1 MLDILVRRTLL
12 LGCALILAACAP
24 APDSEADVRALP
36 PEATRPMPPEPSAE
50 ARPFVVESPQGNRED
65 PWFWLRDDERKDP
78 DMLAYLNA
86 ENAYVD
92 AYEKPY
98 AGLIDKLF
106 DEIVGRIK
114 QDDSSVPVFERGY
127 WYYVRFEEGKEYPIY
142 ARRKESMEAP
152 EEILLDV
159 NVMAEGQAFFM
170 VGAFDVSDDNRLL
183 AWLEDNIGR
192 RQFTLRVR
200 DLETGEMLGEGIE
213 RVSSFAWAAD
223 NRTLLYV
230 ENHPVTLLSYRV
242 LRHQLGSDAA
252 EDAVVYEEEDTS
264 FYTFVGRSGS
274 RAYLAIYVSS
284 TEATEMRILEAS
296 DPLGEFRLFLPRER
310 EHLYSADHIGDRW
323 IVRTNWQAPN
333 YRLVEVPIGQESD
346 RSAWRDV
353 VPHSEDVFIASFQ
366 LFKTF
371 MAIAE
376 RSEAL
381 LRVRVMPW
389 DGEPWYIASDEPAY
403 TASLGQNPE
412 QDTLKLRYNYTSM
425 TTPNTVYEL
434 DVVSGE
440 RVMLKRDPV
449 LGDFDP
455 DNYVTERVWAPARDG
470 TKIPVSL
477 VYRKGVERNGTAPL
491 YQYAYGSYGSSQ
503 NPSFSSVRLSL
514 LDRGFVFAL
523 AHIRGGQDMGR
534 HWYDQGR
541 LLNKI
546 NTFTDFIDVTDF
558 LVKEG
563 YAAEDKV
570 FAMGGSAGGLLMGA
584 VANMAPDRYAGM
596 VSHVPFVDVVTTMLD
611 ESIPLTT
618 NEFDEWGNPKLQ
630 PFYDYMLT
638 YSPYDNIKAQD
649 YPPTLVTTG
658 LWDSQVQY
666 WEPAK
671 WVAKVRAMRTNDAPL
686 LLRTNME
693 AGHGGRSGRF
703 QRFREHAQEYAF
715 IFDLVGIGE

>member
-1 MLDILVRRTLL
+1 MPLPIARLALLVLW
-12 LGCALILAACAP
+12 ALALAACSSAP
-24 APDSEADVRALP
+24 EPEAEMRHLP
-36 PEATRPMPPEPSAE
+36 PEATRPMPAEPRAE
-50 ARPFVVESPQGNRED
+50 PRPHLVESPQGNRED
-65 PWFWLRDDERKDP
+65 PWFWLRDDTRQDP
-78 DMLAYLNA
+78 DVIAYLEA

-98 AGLIDKLF
+98 AGLIDRLYE
-106 DEIVGRIK
+106 EIVGRIK
-114 QDDSSVPVFERGY
+114 QDDSSVPVFENGY

-142 ARRKESMEAP
+142 ARRRESMEAP
-152 EEILLDV
+152 EQVLLDV
-159 NVMAEGQAFFM
+159 NAMAEGHSFFQ
-170 VGAFDVSDDNRLL
+170 VGAFEVSDDNRLL
-183 AWLEDNIGR
+183 AWLEDTVGR
-192 RQFTLRVR
+192 RQFVLRVR
-200 DLETGEMLGEGIE
+200 DLETGELLADGIQP
-213 RVSSFAWAAD
+213 VSSFTWAAD

-242 LRHQLGSDAA
+242 RRHVLGSDAA
-252 EDAVVYEEEDTS
+252 EDPVVYEETDPS
-264 FYTFVGRSGS
+264 FYIFVGRSGS
-274 RAYLAIYVSS
+274 RAFLAIYLSS
-284 TEATEMRILEAS
+284 TEATEMRILEA
-296 DPLGEFRLFLPRER
+296 DRPEGAFRVFYPRER
-310 EHLYSADHIGDRW
+310 EHLYSADHIDDRW

-333 YRLVEVPIGQESD
+333 YRLMSVPLGRESD
-346 RSAWRDV
+346 RDAWTDV
-353 VPHSEDVFIASFQ
+353 VPHSDEVFIASFQ

-389 DGEPWYIASDEPAY
+389 TGESWYIASDEPAY
-403 TASLGQNPE
+403 TASLGENPE
-412 QDTLKLRYNYTSM
+412 QDTTKLRYHYTSM
-425 TTPNTVYEL
+425 TTPNTVYEI
-434 DVVSGE
+434 DVVTRE

-470 TKIPVSL
+470 AKIPVSL
-477 VYRKGVERNGTAPL
+477 VYRRGFERDGSAPL
-491 YQYAYGSYGSSQ
+491 YQYAYGSYGNSQ

-514 LDRGFVFAL
+514 LDRGFVYAL

-541 LLNKI
+541 LLNKM
-546 NTFTDFIDVTDF
+546 NTFTDFIDVTKY
-558 LVKEG
+558 LVQEG
-563 YAAEDKV
+563 YAHPEKV

-584 VANMAPDRYAGM
+584 VANMAPERYAGM
-596 VSHVPFVDVVTTMLD
+596 VAHVPFVDVVTTMLD

-630 PFYDYMLT
+630 PFYDYMLS

-649 YPPTLVTTG
+649 YPPLLVTTG

-671 WVAKVRAMRTNDAPL
+671 WVAKLRATRTNDAPL

-715 IFDLVGIGE
+715 IFNLVGIQE

>member
-1 MLDILVRRTLL
+1 MAQSFLFRALPLA
-12 LGCALILAACAP
+12 CALVLAACAP
-24 APDSEADVRALP
+24 APEPEADV
-36 PEATRPMPPEPSAE
+36 RPMPPEPHAE

-78 DMLAYLNA
+78 DVIAYLEA
-86 ENAYVD
+86 ENAYLE

-98 AGLIDKLF
+98 AGLIDKLY

-114 QDDSSVPVFERGY
+114 QDDSSVPVFENGY

-142 ARRKESMEAP
+142 ARRKGSMEAP

-183 AWLEDNIGR
+183 AWLEDNVGR

-200 DLETGEMLGEGIE
+200 NLETGEMLGEGIE
-213 RVSSFAWAAD
+213 RVSSFTWAAD
-223 NRTLLYV
+223 SRTLFYV

-242 LRHQLGSDAA
+242 RRHQLGADAD

-264 FYTFVGRSGS
+264 FYTFVGRTGS
-274 RAYLAIYVSS
+274 RDYLAIYVSS
-284 TEATEMRILEAS
+284 TEATEMRILEAT

-310 EHLYSADHIGDRW
+310 EHLYSADHIGERW

-333 YRLVEVPIGQESD
+333 YRLVEVPVGQESD
-346 RSAWRDV
+346 RDAWSDL
-353 VPHSEDVFIASFQ
+353 VPHSEDVFIAGFQ

-389 DGEPWYIASDEPAY
+389 EGEPWYIASDEPAY

-412 QDTLKLRYNYTSM
+412 QDTTRLRYHYTSM

-477 VYRKGVERNGTAPL
+477 VYRNGIERDGTAPL
-491 YQYAYGSYGSSQ
+491 YQYAYGSYGNSQ

-563 YAAEDKV
+563 YAAQDKV

-611 ESIPLTT
+611 ETIPLTT

-630 PFYDYMLT
+630 PYYDYMLS

-671 WVAKVRAMRTNDAPL
+671 WVAKVRATRTNDAPL
-686 LLRTNME
+686 LMRTNME

-715 IFDLVGIGE
+715 IFNLVGIGE

>member
-1 MLDILVRRTLL
+1 MPLPIARFALLVL
-12 LGCALILAACAP
+12 CALALAACSSAP
-24 APDSEADVRALP
+24 EPEAEMRHLP
-36 PEATRPMPPEPSAE
+36 PEATRPMPAEPRAE
-50 ARPFVVESPQGNRED
+50 PRPHLVESPQGNRED
-65 PWFWLRDDERKDP
+65 PWFWLRDDTRQDP
-78 DMLAYLNA
+78 DVIAYLEA

-98 AGLIDKLF
+98 AGLIDRLYE
-106 DEIVGRIK
+106 EIVGRIK
-114 QDDSSVPVFERGY
+114 QDDSSVPVFENGY

-142 ARRKESMEAP
+142 ARRRESMEAP
-152 EEILLDV
+152 EQVLLDV
-159 NVMAEGQAFFM
+159 NAMAEGHSFFQ
-170 VGAFDVSDDNRLL
+170 VGAFEISDDNRLL
-183 AWLEDNIGR
+183 AWLEDTVGR
-192 RQFTLRVR
+192 RQFVLRVR
-200 DLETGEMLGEGIE
+200 DLETGELLADGIQP
-213 RVSSFAWAAD
+213 VSSFTWAAD

-242 LRHQLGSDAA
+242 RRHVLGSDAA
-252 EDAVVYEEEDTS
+252 EDPVVYEETDPS

-274 RAYLAIYVSS
+274 RAFLAIYLSS
-284 TEATEMRILEAS
+284 TEATEMRILEA
-296 DPLGEFRLFLPRER
+296 DRPEGAFRLFYPRER
-310 EHLYSADHIGDRW
+310 EHLYSADHIDDRW

-333 YRLVEVPIGQESD
+333 YRLMSVPLGRESE
-346 RSAWRDV
+346 RGAWTDV
-353 VPHSEDVFIASFQ
+353 VPHSEDVFIAGFQ

-371 MAIAE
+371 MAVAE

-389 DGEPWYIASDEPAY
+389 AGEPWYIASEEPAY
-403 TASLGQNPE
+403 TASLGENPE
-412 QDTLKLRYNYTSM
+412 QDTTKLRYHYTSM
-425 TTPNTVYEL
+425 TTPNTVYEI
-434 DVVSGE
+434 DVVTGE

-455 DNYVTERVWAPARDG
+455 DNYVTERLWAPARDG
-470 TKIPVSL
+470 AKIPVSL
-477 VYRKGVERNGTAPL
+477 VYRKGFERDGSAPL
-491 YQYAYGSYGSSQ
+491 YQYAYGSYGNSQ

-514 LDRGFVFAL
+514 LDRGFVYAL
-523 AHIRGGQDMGR
+523 AHIRGGQDLGR

-541 LLNKI
+541 LLNKM
-546 NTFTDFIDVTDF
+546 NTFTDFIDVTKY
-558 LVKEG
+558 LVQEG
-563 YAAEDKV
+563 YAHPEKV

-584 VANMAPDRYAGM
+584 VANMAPELYAGM
-596 VSHVPFVDVVTTMLD
+596 VAHVPFVDVVTTMLD

-630 PFYDYMLT
+630 PFYDYMLS
-638 YSPYDNIKAQD
+638 YSPYDNIRAQD
-649 YPPTLVTTG
+649 YPPLLVTTG

-671 WVAKVRAMRTNDAPL
+671 WVAKLRATRTNDAPL

-715 IFDLVGIGE
+715 IFNLVGIQE